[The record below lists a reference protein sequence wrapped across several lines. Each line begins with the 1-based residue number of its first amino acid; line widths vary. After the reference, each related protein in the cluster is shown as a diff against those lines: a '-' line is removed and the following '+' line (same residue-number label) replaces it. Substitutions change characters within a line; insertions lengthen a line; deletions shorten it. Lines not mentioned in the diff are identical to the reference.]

1 MRSLA
6 ASLLALVLVAAP
18 AVGGASAAEPSAP
31 VQPGSATSP
40 PPTEAEAR
48 RVQEISAQLRC
59 VVCQALSVADS
70 PSTTA
75 QQMRALVLEQVR
87 AGKSDEEILAYF
99 VSRYGE
105 WVLLAPPRRGFNL
118 LAWGLPFV
126 GIGIGI
132 VAVLLTARRWV
143 RNGRTAMASSAES
156 DAPSSEAGGTGSVPG
171 GDEAGAPPRS
181 AARDRLAEELAR
193 LRP

>member
-6 ASLLALVLVAAP
+6 ASLLAVMVLAAP
-18 AVGGASAAEPSAP
+18 APALAFAAEPAP
-31 VQPGSATSP
+31 ARPGSAASP
-40 PPTEAEAR
+40 APTEAEAR
-48 RVQEISAQLRC
+48 RVREISAQLRC

-99 VSRYGE
+99 VSRYGD
-105 WVLLAPPRRGFNL
+105 WVLLAPPPRGFNL

-126 GIGIGI
+126 GIGIGV
-132 VAVLLTARRWV
+132 VAVVLAARRWV
-143 RNGRTAMASSAES
+143 RNGRAARASSAAS
-156 DAPSSEAGGTGSVPG
+156 GAPSAEADGTAPLPAREEPG
-171 GDEAGAPPRS
+171 ARPRS